1 MNLKVGRREG
11 LWKISAAP
19 AEHRNFWPG
28 ASRCLGVPVNLLD
41 DQTILTI
48 RDTLNAELD
57 LT

>member
-11 LWKISAAP
+11 VVEILGGPRRTSKSLA
-19 AEHRNFWPG
+19 G
-28 ASRCLGVPVNLLD
+28 ASWCLGVPVNLLD
-41 DQTILTI
+41 DQTIETN